1 MKAKFSFKSID
12 FEINFSKG
20 NDISIP
26 INFNGAQPNT
36 YGVEG
41 ATSKPYQDGQFIGD
55 TRKGGPCNFETY
67 SFTPHCNGTHTECIG
82 HITDERV
89 SVLSS
94 LNQEMIRATLVSVTP
109 RNTTENYTPDL
120 NKEDLVITK
129 EDLELQ
135 LKDIDPAFLQGLIVR
150 TIPNLKNKKSRD
162 YMKVAP
168 AFFSTDAMKYIA
180 SLGVDHLLVD
190 TPSVD
195 RLLDEG
201 HLSAHNIFWETKGKE
216 FNPNTQNKTIT
227 EMIFVPSSL
236 EDGAYLLNLQIPAFV
251 SDAAPSRPIIYK
263 INEL

>member
-1 MKAKFSFKSID
+1 MKAKISFNTLD
-12 FEINFSKG
+12 FEVNFSKG

-26 INFNGAQPNT
+26 INFNGEQPNT
-36 YGVEG
+36 YGVDI

-82 HITDERV
+82 HITNERV
-89 SVLSS
+89 SVLTSID
-94 LNQEMIRATLVSVTP
+94 QEMIPATLVSVTP

-129 EDLELQ
+129 EDLEMQ
-135 LKDIDPAFLQGLIVR
+135 LKDINPVFLQALIIR
-150 TIPNLKNKKSRD
+150 TLPNSDNKKSRD
-162 YMKVAP
+162 YMNETP
-168 AFFSTDAMKYIA
+168 SFFSMEAMEY
-180 SLGVDHLLVD
+180 LVNLEVHHLLVD

-195 RLLDEG
+195 RLFDDG

-216 FNPNTQNKTIT
+216 FNPDTQNKTIT
-227 EMIFVPSSL
+227 EMIFVPDFL
-236 EDGAYLLNLQIPAFV
+236 KDGHYLLNLQIPAFV
-251 SDAAPSRPIIYK
+251 SDAAPSRPILYK

>member
-1 MKAKFSFKSID
+1 MKAKISFKTID
-12 FEINFSKG
+12 FEVNFSKG

-26 INFNGAQPNT
+26 INFNGEQPNT
-36 YGVEG
+36 YGVDI

-82 HITDERV
+82 HITNERV
-89 SVLSS
+89 SVLTS
-94 LNQEMIRATLVSVTP
+94 LDQEMIPATLVSVTP
-109 RNTTENYTPDL
+109 RNTTENYNPDL

-135 LKDIDPAFLQGLIVR
+135 LKDMNPAFLQALIVR
-150 TIPNLKNKKSRD
+150 TIPNLENKKSRD
-162 YMKVAP
+162 YMKVSP
-168 AFFSTDAMKYIA
+168 AFFSIDAMQYIV
-180 SLGVDHLLVD
+180 SLGVVHLLVD

-195 RLLDEG
+195 RLLDDG

-236 EDGAYLLNLQIPAFV
+236 EEGPYLLNLQIPAFI

>member
-1 MKAKFSFKSID
+1 MKAKISFKTCD
-12 FEINFSKG
+12 FEVNFSKG

-26 INFNGAQPNT
+26 INFNGEQPNT
-36 YGVEG
+36 YRVDG

-109 RNTTENYTPDL
+109 KNTTENYIPDL

-129 EDLELQ
+129 EDLESQ

-150 TIPNLKNKKSRD
+150 TTPNFEDKKSRD
-162 YMKVAP
+162 YMKVTP
-168 AFFSTDAMKYIA
+168 TFFSIDAMEYIV

-195 RLLDEG
+195 RLLDDG
-201 HLSAHNIFWETKGKE
+201 HLSAHNIFWETKGKK

-236 EDGAYLLNLQIPAFV
+236 EDGAYLLNQQIPAFV

>member
-1 MKAKFSFKSID
+1 MKAKISFHTLD
-12 FEINFSKG
+12 FEVNFSKG

-26 INFNGAQPNT
+26 INFNGEQPNT
-36 YGVEG
+36 YGVDI

-82 HITDERV
+82 HITNERV
-89 SVLSS
+89 SILTS
-94 LNQEMIRATLVSVTP
+94 LDQEMIPATLVSVTP
-109 RNTTENYTPDL
+109 RNTTEHYTPDL

-135 LKDIDPAFLQGLIVR
+135 LKDINPAFLQGLIVR
-150 TIPNLKNKKSRD
+150 TLPNSDNKKSRD
-162 YMKVAP
+162 YMKVSP
-168 AFFSTDAMKYIA
+168 AFFSIDAMEYIV
-180 SLGVDHLLVD
+180 SLRVDHLLVD

-195 RLLDEG
+195 RLLDDG
-201 HLSAHNIFWETKGKE
+201 RLSAHNVFWETKGKE

-227 EMIFVPSSL
+227 EMIFAPSYL
-236 EDGAYLLNLQIPAFV
+236 EDGTYLLNLQIPAFV